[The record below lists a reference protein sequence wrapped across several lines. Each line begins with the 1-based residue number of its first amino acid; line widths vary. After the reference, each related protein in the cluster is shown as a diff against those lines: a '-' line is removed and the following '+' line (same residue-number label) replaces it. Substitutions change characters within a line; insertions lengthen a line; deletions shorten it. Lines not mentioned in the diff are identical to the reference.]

1 MISIYEG
8 LQRVVLFTSEQR
20 VYKLLCE
27 SEKVQLA
34 EQEIILSLKNVGVS
48 LVNNSSSQEVSFI
61 GITRWERQTCL
72 LTDLPA
78 CLPTHLF
85 TNTVSLTWAQL
96 RRGVGVEAEEEG
108 PLEDAEHQRSRHAG
122 EELQGVRGVQPSGP
136 HHRGPGQLPG
146 QSPALLKDR
155 RSRFPSF

>member
-1 MISIYEG
+1 MDNKGNLFVISIYEG

-61 GITRWERQTCL
+61 GITRWERQTYL
-72 LTDLPA
+72 LPVLPTYLPA
-78 CLPTHLF
+78 CFWTYLRTYSPTLCH
-85 TNTVSLTWAQL
+85 
-96 RRGVGVEAEEEG
+96 
-108 PLEDAEHQRSRHAG
+108 
-122 EELQGVRGVQPSGP
+122 
-136 HHRGPGQLPG
+136 
-146 QSPALLKDR
+146 
-155 RSRFPSF
+155 

>member
-8 LQRVVLFTSEQR
+8 LQRVVLFTSEER

-61 GITRWERQTCL
+61 GITRWEHSHSSDCTDRQTDPPP
-72 LTDLPA
+72 DL
-78 CLPTHLF
+78 H
-85 TNTVSLTWAQL
+85 S
-96 RRGVGVEAEEEG
+96 
-108 PLEDAEHQRSRHAG
+108 
-122 EELQGVRGVQPSGP
+122 
-136 HHRGPGQLPG
+136 
-146 QSPALLKDR
+146 
-155 RSRFPSF
+155 

>member
-8 LQRVVLFTSEQR
+8 LQRVVLFTSEER

-61 GITRWERQTCL
+61 GITRWESHFKLDRQ
-72 LTDLPA
+72 TDLPTYILLD
-78 CLPTHLF
+78 LPTHLHCV
-85 TNTVSLTWAQL
+85 TDLGA
-96 RRGVGVEAEEEG
+96 
-108 PLEDAEHQRSRHAG
+108 
-122 EELQGVRGVQPSGP
+122 
-136 HHRGPGQLPG
+136 
-146 QSPALLKDR
+146 ALMWCG
-155 RSRFPSF
+155 S